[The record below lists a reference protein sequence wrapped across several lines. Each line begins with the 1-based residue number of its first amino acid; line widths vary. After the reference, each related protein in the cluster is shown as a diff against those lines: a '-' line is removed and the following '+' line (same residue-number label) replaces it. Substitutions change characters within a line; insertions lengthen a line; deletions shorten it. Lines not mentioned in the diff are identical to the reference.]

1 MAQTQ
6 HGGPYC
12 GRIGPLIG
20 FIVVAALTQY
30 IGAGLIGLNTGAT
43 LVTALIL
50 GAIVVH
56 IICTLKLDRMRR
68 TMGS

>member
-12 GRIGPLIG
+12 GIVGPIVA
-20 FIVVAALTQY
+20 FIVVAILTE
-30 IGAGLIGLNTGAT
+30 LIGVGLFGLNVGGT

-56 IICTLKLDRMRR
+56 ILCTLKLDRLRR
-68 TMGS
+68 TMGT

>member
-1 MAQTQ
+1 MAQIQ

-12 GRIGPLIG
+12 GIVGPTIG
-20 FIVVAALTQY
+20 FIVMAALAQY
-30 IGAGLIGLNTGAT
+30 IGAGLLGLNVGGT

-50 GAIVVH
+50 GGIVVH
-56 IICTLKLDRMRR
+56 IMCTLKLDRMRR

>member
-12 GRIGPLIG
+12 GIVGPIVA
-20 FIVVAALTQY
+20 FVVVAILAQY
-30 IGAGLIGLNTGAT
+30 IGAGLLGLNVGGT

-50 GAIVVH
+50 GGIVVH
-56 IICTLKLDRMRR
+56 ILCTLKLDRMRR
-68 TMGS
+68 TMGT